1 MLKKLVILLAA
12 LTALGCGSS
21 FHVIKKSGHPSP
33 FRAATGLVVAID
45 HTDLRIDGQRVD
57 QYQAR
62 LAPAERDDF
71 TKILAAMDASFIKRF
86 VSDIRSTKVRELA
99 EGKVRPG
106 EVVVNVYFTQLERG
120 WFAGVAGKS
129 SSLDARVTFTV
140 AGQVTDEWVDRESDS
155 PSMYTPTDIQ
165 RLSNCAEQL
174 ARETAKYFE
183 VAVAGK

>member
-1 MLKKLVILLAA
+1 MLKKLVILLTA
-12 LTALGCGSS
+12 LLALGCGSS
-21 FHVIKKSGHPSP
+21 FHVIKKSGYPSP
-33 FRAATGLVVAID
+33 FKAATGLVVAID
-45 HTDLRIDGQRVD
+45 HSDLRIEGQRAD

-71 TKILAAMDASFIKRF
+71 AKILAAMDRSFIKRF
-86 VSDIRSTKVRELA
+86 ANDIRSTKVRELA

-106 EVVVNVYFTQLERG
+106 EVVVHVYFTQLERG
-120 WFAGVAGKS
+120 WFAGVAGKD

-140 AGQVTDEWVDRESDS
+140 AGQVTDEWVDRETDS
-155 PSMYTPTDIQ
+155 ASMYTPTDIQ
-165 RLSNCAEQL
+165 RLSNCSEQL